1 MGLRAPAD
9 AVGERQDERDASR
22 HWMTSPAR
30 EPSESSERLGSSA
43 LLRFLELNTC
53 NRIVASHDGIK

>member
-1 MGLRAPAD
+1 LLAPAD

-30 EPSESSERLGSSA
+30 EPSESSERLGIE
-43 LLRFLELNTC
+43 RGVTVLEPNTC
-53 NRIVASHDGIK
+53 NRIVATQDGIK